1 MNRSIIK
8 LVLLTMVCSLF
19 LGGNVMAE
27 VRVGAFTLSPMVG
40 YHVIDGGMDLDDG
53 AAFGLGLGYNA
64 SLNWAIEADLR
75 YTPTETDTASDID
88 IDIWTGSLG
97 ALYHFN
103 PKAAFNPYLSFG
115 VGLMVYDIDNTSSD
129 DEDVFGYYGGGFKYS
144 LSQSTAFRLDAR
156 HLLDYRSDNGGSKHD
171 DADWRHHLQAM
182 FGLTFQ
188 FGGAS
193 AVSARQDS
201 APVVAKKEVQAPVV
215 DSDHDGVFDPQ
226 DKCYGTASG
235 VRVGNDGCPADTD
248 GDGVK
253 DYLDACVDTPEGAS
267 VDQNGCLEVAEEP
280 VVLTLNLLFGF
291 DKDQITP
298 FHYHDLNKA
307 SEFIERYPMY
317 PVVIEGYADDQG
329 PTEYNQD
336 LSQRRADNVRRALI
350 KKYGVYAGRISSVG
364 FGEVQP
370 VAGNTLAE
378 ERMKNRRV
386 VINLRP

>member
-1 MNRSIIK
+1 MNCSIIR
-8 LVLLTMVCSLF
+8 LIPLTLACYLLMA
-19 LGGNVMAE
+19 GNVMAE
-27 VRVGAFTLSPMVG
+27 VRVGAFTVSPMAG
-40 YHVIDGGMDLDDG
+40 YHVIDGGMNLDDG

-75 YTPTETDTASDID
+75 YTPTETDTANSVD

-97 ALYHFN
+97 ALYHLN
-103 PKAAFNPYLSFG
+103 PKADFNPYLSFG
-115 VGLMVYDIDNTSSD
+115 AGLMVYDIDNASSN
-129 DEDVFGYYGGGFKYS
+129 DEDVFGYYGGGIKYS
-144 LSQSTAFRLDAR
+144 LSRLTAFRLDAR
-156 HLLDYRSDNGGSKHD
+156 HLLDYRSDSGGSKHD
-171 DADWRHHLQAM
+171 DADWRHHFQAM
-182 FGLTFQ
+182 AGLTFQ
-188 FGGAS
+188 FGGTS
-193 AVSARQDS
+193 AVPAWQ
-201 APVVAKKEVQAPVV
+201 APVPVVAKKEAKAPV
-215 DSDHDGVFDPQ
+215 DSDHDGVFDPR
-226 DKCYGTASG
+226 DKCAGTTPG
-235 VRVGNDGCPADTD
+235 VRVDLDGCPADTD

-253 DYLDACVDTPEGAS
+253 DYLDACVDTPEGAT
-267 VDQNGCLEVAEEP
+267 VDQNGCLEVAKEP
-280 VVLTLNLLFGF
+280 VVLTLNLFFGF

-336 LSQRRADNVRRALI
+336 LSQRRADNVRDALI

-370 VAGNTLAE
+370 VAGKALAE

-386 VINLRP
+386 IINLRP